1 MIDRAAYM
9 FIKMQT
15 NGSGFAKKSLH
26 ENYLEENTDISV
38 RFGIRLR
45 LRNEQLK
52 PHLLKITV
60 TA

>member
-1 MIDRAAYM
+1 ML
-9 FIKMQT
+9 IKMQT
-15 NGSGFAKKSLH
+15 NGSGFAKKMLH
-26 ENYLEENTDISV
+26 ENYLDQNTDISV